1 MIMNTNPNE
10 VFIDK
15 IIKYL
20 TYFCINLR
28 YVGNPQ
34 YLPVISC
41 LSCMCI

>member
-34 YLPVISC
+34 YLSYRASTVV
-41 LSCMCI
+41 